1 MIILMIVI
9 VTVAFFAYTL
19 GYNIGYDEAKGRR

>member
-1 MIILMIVI
+1 MILIVLI
-9 VTVAFFAYTL
+9 VVTVAFFAYTL